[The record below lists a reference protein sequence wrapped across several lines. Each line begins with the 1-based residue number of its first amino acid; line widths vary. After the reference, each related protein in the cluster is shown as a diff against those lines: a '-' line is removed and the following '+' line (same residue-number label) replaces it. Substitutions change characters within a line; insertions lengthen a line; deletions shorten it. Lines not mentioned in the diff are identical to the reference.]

1 MADDDCA
8 RREPE
13 ISALLDGELAGPE
26 AAAVEVHLRAC
37 PACSV
42 LARDLAAV
50 GRALRSWDAEEET
63 PPVSAGFRARL
74 LDRLGADRRSV
85 DRRDSALPPRAP
97 APARLRL
104 LPAAAAAAAVMA
116 VGGLGWLLDPGP
128 SPAPPG
134 DSSPGPFAV
143 RGREPADPDVRAA
156 FDRLFPT
163 DAASIPAPAA
173 AAAAPAP
180 PGAGSHRE
188 PDESPGTPPSGS
200 LWAGP
205 WRFHAPGAF
214 DDFLRYRERARES
227 ELALAAREAAHAE
240 STTVAAIRPET
251 APAHALTAFTA
262 SLDVGAPLG
271 GDGSAAN
278 PGITV
283 WPLRFRGGAPKG
295 PVSAPLDLPSA
306 LAGRASERPVLRES
320 PGRSASTVL
329 VSNPHPTRPLLLLA
343 GEVLDGGG
351 ADRVVARDALVPAR
365 ARDLPV
371 AVAAVEA
378 GRESAHPFGTRFR
391 AVAGVGGP
399 RLRGLAMAQAAPGE
413 IVEFLRGRLDI
424 LGVTALRRSLADAY
438 SDRGPAS
445 PTLRALRP
453 RVEDLLRGLRD
464 PDTVGFAV
472 AHGGELLAV
481 EVFGSHALL
490 ERDAGRVLE
499 GCALEAATYREGAAP
514 PGREA
519 VVALL
524 DAASR
529 GRAFD
534 GGAGSVEVGVLS
546 PEGGLLGSGIAVDG
560 ALLHAAL
567 VRGAGAGALAG
578 RGPRSGD
585 FPGGAPPTAPGG
597 ESGEGPSGPDGGGS
611 GGDEPSGPPD
621 TTGGGDDSKPKE
633 PDTPER
639 PR

>member
-1 MADDDCA
+1 EPDD
-8 RREPE
+8 
-13 ISALLDGELAGPE
+13 
-26 AAAVEVHLRAC
+26 
-37 PACSV
+37 
-42 LARDLAAV
+42 
-50 GRALRSWDAEEET
+50 
-63 PPVSAGFRARL
+63 
-74 LDRLGADRRSV
+74 
-85 DRRDSALPPRAP
+85 
-97 APARLRL
+97 
-104 LPAAAAAAAVMA
+104 
-116 VGGLGWLLDPGP
+116 P
-128 SPAPPG
+128 S
-134 DSSPGPFAV
+134 
-143 RGREPADPDVRAA
+143 VRAA
-156 FDRLFPT
+156 LDRLFPA
-163 DAASIPAPAA
+163 DAASLPAPAA
-173 AAAAPAP
+173 AAPSAPEPPAAGATGDAEAGAP
-180 PGAGSHRE
+180 GP
-188 PDESPGTPPSGS
+188 GS

-205 WRFHAPGAF
+205 WRFQAPGAF
-214 DDFLRYRERARES
+214 DGFLHYRERAREF
-227 ELALAAREAAHAE
+227 EIALAAREAAHAE
-240 STTVAAIRPET
+240 STTVAAVRPET
-251 APAHALTAFTA
+251 APAHALTAFTG
-262 SLDVGAPLG
+262 SLVVGAPLG

-283 WPLRFRGGAPKG
+283 WPLRFRGGAPAG
-295 PVSAPLDLPSA
+295 PASVPLDLPSA
-306 LAGRASERPVLRES
+306 LAGRASERPVVRES

-351 ADRVVARDALVPAR
+351 ADRVVARDALVAAG

-399 RLRGLAMAQAAPGE
+399 RLRGLAMAQAEPDE
-413 IVEFLRGRLDI
+413 IVDFLRGRLDI
-424 LGVTALRRSLADAY
+424 LGVRSLRRSLADAY
-438 SDRGPAS
+438 SDRGPAA
-445 PTLRALRP
+445 PTLRAIRP
-453 RVEDLLRGLRD
+453 RVEALLRGLSDR
-464 PDTVGFAV
+464 DTVGFAV

-524 DAASR
+524 EAASR

-546 PEGGLLGSGIAVDG
+546 SEGGLLGSGVAVDG

-567 VRGAGAGALAG
+567 VRGAGSGALAG

-585 FPGGAPPTAPGG
+585 FPGGPPPGAPDGG
-597 ESGEGPSGPDGGGS
+597 SGEGPTGPDGGGS
-611 GGDEPSGPPD
+611 GGGEPTGPPD
-621 TTGGGDDSKPKE
+621 TTGGDGKTKE
-633 PDTPER
+633 PGSPER